1 MNYNQLKKI
10 IDDEVNKLHWENNA
24 VEEASYYAL
33 KEGKRLRPVLL
44 LAFSQIFS
52 EDYEKAMP
60 YALALEM
67 IHNYSLIHDD
77 LPCMDDDEYRRG
89 QLTVHAKYG
98 EDIAVLAGDNLLNK
112 AYELIFE
119 DLLASNDLNKVK
131 AGEYICRSAG
141 MKGMIGG
148 QVIDILN
155 SAKTAEDVVRMYHLK
170 TSALIKAACVSGT
183 LLSGKVEY
191 LNFAE
196 QFGDNLGLLFQLTD
210 DLLDLEEDEKI
221 GKITYLSFHS
231 KDKLENDLNSLE
243 KEMRTSLQ
251 SIYYNTEVLE
261 GIYLKMMNREV

>member
-10 IDDEVNKLHWENNA
+10 IDDEVNKLQWEENI

-44 LAFSQIFS
+44 LAFSEMFS
-52 EDYEKAMP
+52 DDYKSALP

-77 LPCMDDDEYRRG
+77 LPCMDDDEFRRG
-89 QLTVHAKYG
+89 ELTVHAKYG

-112 AYELIFE
+112 AYELILN
-119 DLLASNDLNKVK
+119 DIMISNNLNKIK
-131 AGEYICRSAG
+131 AGEYICKSAG

-155 SAKTAEDVVRMYHLK
+155 SAKTAEDILKMYHLK

-183 LLSGKVEY
+183 YLSGKDEY
-191 LNFAE
+191 LSFAE

-210 DLLDLEEDEKI
+210 DLLDLKEDEKI

-231 KDKLENDLNSLE
+231 KDKLESDLKSLE
-243 KEMRTSLQ
+243 DDMKTSLR
-251 SIYYNTEVLE
+251 SIECNTEVLE

>member
-10 IDDEVNKLHWENNA
+10 IDDEVNKIQWEKNK
-24 VEEASYYAL
+24 VEEASFYAL

-44 LAFSQIFS
+44 LAFAEMFS
-52 EDYEKAMP
+52 EDYKRAIP

-77 LPCMDDDEYRRG
+77 LPCMDDDDYRRG

-112 AYELIFE
+112 AYELIF
-119 DLLASNDLNKVK
+119 DDILNSNDLGKVK

-148 QVIDILN
+148 QVIDVLN
-155 SAKTAEDVVRMYHLK
+155 SANSAEDVVNMYHLK

-183 LLSGKVEY
+183 FLSGKTEY
-191 LNFAE
+191 LSFAE

-221 GKITYLSFHS
+221 GKITYLSYHS
-231 KDKLENDLNSLE
+231 KDTLEKVLTSLE
-243 KEMRTSLQ
+243 EDMKRSLQ
-251 SIYYNTEVLE
+251 SIDYNTEVLE